1 MRERKQEKA
10 SIHAGHRARLRERF
24 LQEGIGSF
32 SEHEVLEL
40 LLMYAIPQRDVN
52 PLAHAL
58 LDTFGS
64 LSAVLEADVSE
75 LMRVSGVGLNT
86 AALITLMPQLMG
98 YYHRSAMGDRPVIHN
113 LAAARQ
119 YAGALF
125 IGAHEERVYM
135 ICLDQ
140 NGRVLHPA
148 LLHKGTIDEV
158 KLYPREVVETAIRY
172 HAHAVLLAHNH
183 PSGRAEPSME
193 DYQTTR
199 RVIDALGVIS
209 VRVVDHLI
217 FAGEDV
223 YSMIRS
229 SMQMDE
235 PDERVSY
242 VMRSR
247 NVGGQRGTLRANPQE
262 QLVALA
268 LDGNA
273 CVQTE
278 GEIHCESNW
287 EG

>member
-1 MRERKQEKA
+1 MLERKQEKA

-86 AALITLMPQLMG
+86 AALIALMPQLMG

-113 LAAARQ
+113 LAVARQ

-125 IGAHEERVYM
+125 IGVHEERVYM

-278 GEIHCESNW
+278 GEIHCESDG

>member
-1 MRERKQEKA
+1 MQDRTQGKA
-10 SIHAGHRARLRERF
+10 SIHAGHRARLRDRF

-58 LDTFGS
+58 LETFGS
-64 LSAVLEADVSE
+64 LSAVLEADVGE
-75 LMRVSGVGLNT
+75 LMRVRGVGRN
-86 AALITLMPQLMG
+86 AASLISLMPQLMG

-113 LAAARQ
+113 LAVARQ

-140 NGRVLHPA
+140 SGRVLHPA

-183 PSGRAEPSME
+183 PSGRAEPSHE
-193 DYQTTR
+193 DYETTR
-199 RVIDALGVIS
+199 RVIDALKVIS

-217 FAGEDV
+217 FAGGDV

-229 SMQMDE
+229 STQADA
-235 PDERVSY
+235 PDESVSY

-247 NVGGQRGTLRANPQE
+247 NVSGQRGTLRENQQV
-262 QLVALA
+262 QLIA
-268 LDGNA
+268 LDLDGHV

-278 GEIHCESNW
+278 GEAHCQSDG

>member
-86 AALITLMPQLMG
+86 AALIALMPQLMG

-113 LAAARQ
+113 LAVARQ

-125 IGAHEERVYM
+125 IGVHEERVYM

-247 NVGGQRGTLRANPQE
+247 NVSGQRGTLRANPQE

-278 GEIHCESNW
+278 GEIHCESGW

>member
-1 MRERKQEKA
+1 MQERKQGKA

-86 AALITLMPQLMG
+86 ASLITLMPQLMG

-268 LDGNA
+268 LDGNT

-278 GEIHCESNW
+278 GEIHCESDW

>member
-86 AALITLMPQLMG
+86 AALIALMPQLMG

-113 LAAARQ
+113 LAVARQ

-125 IGAHEERVYM
+125 IGVHEERVYM

-273 CVQTE
+273 CVRTE
-278 GEIHCESNW
+278 GEIHCESDW